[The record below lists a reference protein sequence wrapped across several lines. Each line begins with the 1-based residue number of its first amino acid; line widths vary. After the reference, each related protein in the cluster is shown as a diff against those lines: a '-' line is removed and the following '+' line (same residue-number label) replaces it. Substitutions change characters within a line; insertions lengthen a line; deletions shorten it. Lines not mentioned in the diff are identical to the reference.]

1 MMEAVAPNRETEVSA
16 KAKRRVFT
24 AGYKRRIL
32 DELDRATK
40 PGEVGAILRREGLYS
55 SVVSSWRRQRDAGTL
70 SALRPK
76 KRGPVAK
83 VPHPLER
90 EVVELKRALAK
101 AEARAKHAEALVE
114 VQKKV
119 AELLGI
125 QLAKSDEEH

>member
-1 MMEAVAPNRETEVSA
+1 MEAVAPNPETEVSA

-83 VPHPLER
+83 VSHPLER

-101 AEARAKHAEALVE
+101 AEARAKHAETLVE